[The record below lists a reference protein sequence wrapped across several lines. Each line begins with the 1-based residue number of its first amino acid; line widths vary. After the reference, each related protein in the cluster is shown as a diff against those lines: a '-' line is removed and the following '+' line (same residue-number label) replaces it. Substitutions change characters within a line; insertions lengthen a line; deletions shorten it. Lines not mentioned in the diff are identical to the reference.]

1 MYDGILY
8 RSSNHPHVRSDL
20 SGRGGFCGVHFTKP
34 PSLKTF
40 CSIKISSVC
49 HLEPVGSRYLWIG
62 KIGLHITDD

>member
-1 MYDGILY
+1 MVSYTAALIILMFAPT
-8 RSSNHPHVRSDL
+8 SPVGAVLWSALHK
-20 SGRGGFCGVHFTKP
+20 TP